1 MHNIVLQ
8 FTELGW
14 LTIVSIVL
22 AAFVAGLV
30 DAVVGGGG
38 LIQVPA
44 MLIALPLTPIPTLL
58 GTGKMAALA
67 GTSIAAYRYA
77 KRVQIY
83 LPLLLVVIIC
93 AAVAAVIGAN
103 AISLIN
109 SNLLKPL
116 ILIIL
121 IAIAIYTFL
130 KKDLGTTQS
139 KQLSN
144 KTQIVYGSLLGVVI
158 GFYDGFFGPGTGSF
172 LVLGF
177 VVVLG
182 FEFLQASAY
191 AKVVNCTTN
200 IGALII
206 FVSKGYYILPIAL
219 LMAISNII
227 GNIIGT
233 RLAIKKGNQFIRVF
247 FLAIVVLLIA
257 RYAYD
262 VLINFK

>member
-1 MHNIVLQ
+1 MHNILLQ

-44 MLIALPLTPIPTLL
+44 MLIALPLTPVPTIL
-58 GTGKMAALA
+58 GTGKIAALA

-77 KRVQIY
+77 KRVHIY
-83 LPLLLVVIIC
+83 LPLLIVVIVC
-93 AAVAAVIGAN
+93 AAIAALAGAN
-103 AISLIN
+103 AVSLVN
-109 SNLLKPL
+109 TNLLKPL

-121 IAIAIYTFL
+121 IAIAIYTFF

-139 KQLSN
+139 KQLN
-144 KTQIVYGSLLGVVI
+144 TKTQLIYGGVIGIVI

-191 AKVVNCTTN
+191 AKIVNCATN
-200 IGALII
+200 IGSLFI

-219 LMAISNII
+219 LMAISNIA
-227 GNIIGT
+227 GNFIGT
-233 RLAIKKGNQFIRVF
+233 RLALKKGNQFIRIF
-247 FLAIVVLLIA
+247 FLAIVFVLIL
-257 RYAYD
+257 RYGYD
-262 VLINFK
+262 VFG